1 MKKII
6 FSSLKV
12 LPKLSSPMTIMQKSP
27 NINKIRS
34 ISSVYKP
41 NLAFNNTSSCR
52 TSRKNTKIKKTLEM
66 IHKLNLESNIRDIYM
81 EEKKLEKK
89 REKINENQEIKE
101 KRLGLFKEKESD
113 SEEDKDKQNCL
124 QSIINEMSMEKLG
137 TKEKEK
143 KVEKLYHRCI
153 KELQII
159 ENDIINKTKEII
171 ELSGKIE
178 NDKLEIN
185 VINQYGENL
194 DRQQVNSEVPT
205 RVEERKKTLREIK
218 NKSKNKKTGRKRMSV
233 VLKIEDIEKESKI
246 MIKKHQRNE
255 RQRQMKSKVDIDME
269 QLDKLQKENDNLKEK
284 SANLKK
290 QIQDLKKELINIYHS
305 QLYEGLE
312 FKGQGLVTLI
322 LNIWNL
328 GVNIDKNFMPTY
340 LDKISVDFLFKKA
353 RQIIEKSKLKKQLE
367 EAEIDF
373 IKTLKQWKED
383 EIHINENNNIDNFF
397 KTNISEDESF
407 YDQYPKTRLF
417 MKAYR
422 KKNVKETDK
431 VENIKV
437 NNNFFKSRN
446 IPGLIIDKN
455 KKVEKMKYLL
465 QAHRNQ
471 MEKDE
476 KNEVLR
482 LSKEFLYNDYG
493 KKYEVCIET
502 IIGALCGEEHKDAQ
516 LNYYNKIKKE
526 YKDDL
531 KKIEFFKKLPKNKL
545 KQKSE

>member
-1 MKKII
+1 MNKII
-6 FSSLKV
+6 FSSFKA
-12 LPKLSSPMTIMQKSP
+12 LPKLNEPITIAHQTP

-34 ISSVYKP
+34 ISSLYKP
-41 NLAFNNTSSCR
+41 NLVSINTSTCK

-89 REKINENQEIKE
+89 REKINDNQEIKE
-101 KRLGLFKEKESD
+101 KRLGLYKEKESD
-113 SEEDKDKQNCL
+113 EEEDKEMCL
-124 QSIINEMSMEKLG
+124 KSIINEMSLEKLG

-143 KVEKLYHRCI
+143 KVEKLYHRSI

-159 ENDIINKTKEII
+159 ENEIINKTKEII

-178 NDKLEIN
+178 NGKLEIN
-185 VINQYGENL
+185 VINQYGENI
-194 DRQQVNSEVPT
+194 DRKQINSEIPT
-205 RVEERKKTLREIK
+205 RVEHRKSSIRINK
-218 NKSKNKKTGRKRMSV
+218 NNKAGQKRMSV

-255 RQRQMKSKVDIDME
+255 RQRQMKSKVDLDIE
-269 QLDKLQKENDNLKEK
+269 QLEKLQKENDNLKEK

-290 QIQDLKKELINIYHS
+290 QIIDLKKELINIYHS

-312 FKGQGLVTLI
+312 FKGPGLASLI

-340 LDKISVDFLFKKA
+340 LDKISADFLLKKA
-353 RQIIEKSKLKKQLE
+353 RQIVEKSKLKKQLE

-373 IKTLKQWKED
+373 INTLKKWKEE
-383 EIHINENNNIDNFF
+383 EISEKDKNNIDNFF

-417 MKAYR
+417 MKTYR
-422 KKNVKETDK
+422 KKHEKEADK

-437 NNNFFKSRN
+437 NNSIFKSRN
-446 IPGLIIDKN
+446 IPGLILEKN

-476 KNEVLR
+476 KNEVIR

-493 KKYEVCIET
+493 KTYEVCIET

-526 YKDDL
+526 YKDNL
-531 KKIEFFKKLPKNKL
+531 KKIEFFKKLPKHTL
-545 KQKSE
+545 K

>member
-1 MKKII
+1 MKKVI

-12 LPKLSSPMTIMQKSP
+12 LPKLNSPMTIMNKTP

-41 NLAFNNTSSCR
+41 NLAFTNTSSCN

-66 IHKLNLESNIRDIYM
+66 IHKLNLESNIKDIYM

-101 KRLGLFKEKESD
+101 KRLGLFKEKESG
-113 SEEDKDKQNCL
+113 SEEDKELCI
-124 QSIINEMSMEKLG
+124 QSIINEMAMEKIG

-143 KVEKLYHRCI
+143 KVEKLYHRSI

-159 ENDIINKTKEII
+159 EKDIIKKTKEII
-171 ELSGKIE
+171 ELSEKIE

-185 VINQYGENL
+185 VIDQYGENI
-194 DRQQVNSEVPT
+194 DKKQINSEVPT
-205 RVEERKKTLREIK
+205 RVEERKKTLRDK
-218 NKSKNKKTGRKRMSV
+218 NKSKNKKQGCKRMSV
-233 VLKIEDIEKESKI
+233 VLKIEDIEKESKM

-255 RQRQMKSKVDIDME
+255 RQKQMKSKVDLDIE
-269 QLDKLQKENDNLKEK
+269 QLNQLQKENDNLKEK

-290 QIQDLKKELINIYHS
+290 QIIDLKKDLINIYHS

-312 FKGQGLVTLI
+312 FKGPGLVSLI

-340 LDKISVDFLFKKA
+340 LDKISVDFLFNKA
-353 RQIIEKSKLKKQLE
+353 RQIIERSKLKKQLE

-373 IKTLKQWKED
+373 IKTLKNWKED
-383 EIHINENNNIDNFF
+383 ETQIKEKNNIDKFF

-407 YDQYPKTRLF
+407 YDQYPKTKLF
-417 MKAYR
+417 MKTY
-422 KKNVKETDK
+422 KKNHVKEPDK
-431 VENIKV
+431 VEDIKV
-437 NNNFFKSRN
+437 NDNILKSRN
-446 IPGLIIDKN
+446 IPGLIIEKN

-471 MEKDE
+471 MEKNE

-493 KKYEVCIET
+493 QKYEVCIET

-545 KQKSE
+545 KQNSE

>member
-12 LPKLSSPMTIMQKSP
+12 LPKLNSPMTIINKTP

-34 ISSVYKP
+34 ISSIYKQ
-41 NLAFNNTSSCR
+41 NLAYNNTSTCK

-113 SEEDKDKQNCL
+113 TEEDKEMCL
-124 QSIINEMSMEKLG
+124 KSIINEMAMEKIG

-143 KVEKLYHRCI
+143 KVEKLYHRSI
-153 KELQII
+153 KELHII

-185 VINQYGENL
+185 VIDQYGENI
-194 DRQQVNSEVPT
+194 DRKQVNSEIPT
-205 RVEERKKTLREIK
+205 RVQQRKSSIRINK
-218 NKSKNKKTGRKRMSV
+218 NQNNKQGRKRMSV
-233 VLKIEDIEKESKI
+233 VLKIDDIEKESKI

-255 RQRQMKSKVDIDME
+255 KQKQMKSKVELDME
-269 QLDKLQKENDNLKEK
+269 QLDKLIKENDYLKEK

-290 QIQDLKKELINIYHS
+290 QIIDLKKELINIYHS
-305 QLYEGLE
+305 ELYEGLE
-312 FKGQGLVTLI
+312 FKGPGLVSLI

-340 LDKISVDFLFKKA
+340 LDKISVDYLFKKA

-373 IKTLKQWKED
+373 IKTLKKWKED
-383 EIHINENNNIDNFF
+383 ETVIKENNNIDNIF
-397 KTNISEDESF
+397 KTNISEDES
-407 YDQYPKTRLF
+407 YYAQYPKTKLF
-417 MKAYR
+417 MEAY
-422 KKNVKETDK
+422 KKKHVKETDK

-437 NNNFFKSRN
+437 NNNIFKSRN
-446 IPGLIIDKN
+446 IPGLIIEKN
-455 KKVEKMKYLL
+455 KKIEKMKYLL

-493 KKYEVCIET
+493 KTYEVCIET

-531 KKIEFFKKLPKNKL
+531 KKIEFFKKMPKNKL

>member
-1 MKKII
+1 
-6 FSSLKV
+6 
-12 LPKLSSPMTIMQKSP
+12 MTISNKTP

-34 ISSVYKP
+34 IPSLHKK
-41 NLAFNNTSSCR
+41 NLEYNNTSSCK
-52 TSRKNTKIKKTLEM
+52 TSRKNTKIKKTLEL

-113 SEEDKDKQNCL
+113 AEEDKEMCL
-124 QSIINEMSMEKLG
+124 KSIINEMAMEKLG

-143 KVEKLYHRCI
+143 KVEKLYHRSI

-159 ENDIINKTKEII
+159 EKDIINKTKEII

-185 VINQYGENL
+185 VINQYGENI
-194 DRQQVNSEVPT
+194 DRKQVNSEVPT
-205 RVEERKKTLREIK
+205 RVQERKNSIRINKNKEIK
-218 NKSKNKKTGRKRMSV
+218 QAGKRMSV

-255 RQRQMKSKVDIDME
+255 RQKQMKSKVDLDME
-269 QLDKLQKENDNLKEK
+269 QLDKLLKENDYLKEK
-284 SANLKK
+284 SAKLKK
-290 QIQDLKKELINIYHS
+290 QIIDLKKELINIYHS

-312 FKGQGLVTLI
+312 FKGPGLVSLI

-328 GVNIDKNFMPTY
+328 GVNIDENFMPTY

-373 IKTLKQWKED
+373 IKTLKNWKED
-383 EIHINENNNIDNFF
+383 KTVIKENNNIDNIF
-397 KTNISEDESF
+397 KTNISEDES
-407 YDQYPKTRLF
+407 YYVHYPKTKLF
-417 MKAYR
+417 MEEYR
-422 KKNVKETDK
+422 KKHVKETDK

-437 NNNFFKSRN
+437 NNNSFKSKN
-446 IPGLIIDKN
+446 IPGLIIEKN
-455 KKVEKMKYLL
+455 KKIEKMKYLL

-493 KKYEVCIET
+493 KTHEVCIET

-531 KKIEFFKKLPKNKL
+531 KKIEFFKKMPKNKL

>member
-12 LPKLSSPMTIMQKSP
+12 LPKLNTQMTLMQKTP

-34 ISSVYKP
+34 ISSINKSD
-41 NLAFNNTSSCR
+41 LAFNNNSSCK
-52 TSRKNTKIKKTLEM
+52 TSRKITKIKKTLEI

-113 SEEDKDKQNCL
+113 SEEDKDKQNNI

-143 KVEKLYHRCI
+143 KIEKLYHRCI

-159 ENDIINKTKEII
+159 ENDIIKSTKEII

-185 VINQYGENL
+185 VIDQYGENI
-194 DRQQVNSEVPT
+194 DRQQVNSEIPT
-205 RVEERKKTLREIK
+205 RVEERKKTLRENK
-218 NKSKNKKTGRKRMSV
+218 NKSKNKKQGMKRMSV
-233 VLKIEDIEKESKI
+233 VLKIDDIEKESKI

-255 RQRQMKSKVDIDME
+255 RQKQMKSKVDIDME
-269 QLDKLQKENDNLKEK
+269 QLDKLQKENDKLKEK

-290 QIQDLKKELINIYHS
+290 QIIDLKKELINIYHS

-312 FKGQGLVTLI
+312 FKGPGLASLI
-322 LNIWNL
+322 INIWNL

-367 EAEIDF
+367 EAELDF
-373 IKTLKQWKED
+373 SKTVRKWKE
-383 EIHINENNNIDNFF
+383 EETLINENNNNFF
-397 KTNISEDESF
+397 KTNISEDESY
-407 YDQYPKTRLF
+407 YDQYPKTKLF

-422 KKNVKETDK
+422 KKHVKETDK
-431 VENIKV
+431 VENIKF
-437 NNNFFKSRN
+437 NNNIFKSRN
-446 IPGLIIDKN
+446 IPGLIIEKN
-455 KKVEKMKYLL
+455 KKVDKMKYLL

-476 KNEVLR
+476 KNEILR

-493 KKYEVCIET
+493 KTYEVCIET
-502 IIGALCGEEHKDAQ
+502 IIGALCGEDHKDAQ

-545 KQKSE
+545 KQTYE

>member
-1 MKKII
+1 
-6 FSSLKV
+6 
-12 LPKLSSPMTIMQKSP
+12 
-27 NINKIRS
+27 
-34 ISSVYKP
+34 
-41 NLAFNNTSSCR
+41 
-52 TSRKNTKIKKTLEM
+52 
-66 IHKLNLESNIRDIYM
+66 M

-101 KRLGLFKEKESD
+101 KRLGLFKEKESG
-113 SEEDKDKQNCL
+113 SEEDKEMCI
-124 QSIINEMSMEKLG
+124 QSIINEMAMEKIG

-143 KVEKLYHRCI
+143 KVEKLYHRSI

-159 ENDIINKTKEII
+159 EKDIIKKTKEII
-171 ELSGKIE
+171 ELSKKIE

-185 VINQYGENL
+185 VIDQYGENI
-194 DRQQVNSEVPT
+194 DKKQINSEVPT
-205 RVEERKKTLREIK
+205 RVEERKKTLRDK
-218 NKSKNKKTGRKRMSV
+218 NKSKNKKQGCKRMSV
-233 VLKIEDIEKESKI
+233 VLKIEDIEKESKM

-255 RQRQMKSKVDIDME
+255 RQKQMKSKVDLDIE
-269 QLDKLQKENDNLKEK
+269 QLNQLQKENDNLKEK

-290 QIQDLKKELINIYHS
+290 QIIDLKKDLINIYHS

-312 FKGQGLVTLI
+312 FKGPGLVSLI

-340 LDKISVDFLFKKA
+340 LDKISVDFLFNKA
-353 RQIIEKSKLKKQLE
+353 RQIIERSKLKKQLE

-373 IKTLKQWKED
+373 IKTLKNWKED
-383 EIHINENNNIDNFF
+383 ETQIKEKNNIDKFF

-407 YDQYPKTRLF
+407 YDQYPKTKLF
-417 MKAYR
+417 MKTY
-422 KKNVKETDK
+422 KKNHVKEPDK
-431 VENIKV
+431 VEDIKV
-437 NNNFFKSRN
+437 NDNILKSRN
-446 IPGLIIDKN
+446 IPGLIIEKN

-471 MEKDE
+471 MEKNE

-493 KKYEVCIET
+493 QKYEVCIET

-545 KQKSE
+545 KQNSE

>member
-1 MKKII
+1 LILYK
-6 FSSLKV
+6 LK
-12 LPKLSSPMTIMQKSP
+12 
-27 NINKIRS
+27 
-34 ISSVYKP
+34 
-41 NLAFNNTSSCR
+41 NLF
-52 TSRKNTKIKKTLEM
+52 I
-66 IHKLNLESNIRDIYM
+66 
-81 EEKKLEKK
+81 
-89 REKINENQEIKE
+89 
-101 KRLGLFKEKESD
+101 
-113 SEEDKDKQNCL
+113 
-124 QSIINEMSMEKLG
+124 
-137 TKEKEK
+137 EKEK
-143 KVEKLYHRCI
+143 KVEKLYHKYI

-185 VINQYGENL
+185 VIDQDGENL
-194 DRQQVNSEVPT
+194 DRQQVNSEIPT
-205 RVEERKKTLREIK
+205 RVENRKKTIRETN
-218 NKSKNKKTGRKRMSV
+218 NKSKNKKAWLKRMSV

-255 RQRQMKSKVDIDME
+255 RQRQMKSKLDNDME
-269 QLDKLQKENDNLKEK
+269 LLEKMQKENDNLKEK

-290 QIQDLKKELINIYHS
+290 QIILKKELIIIYHS

-312 FKGQGLVTLI
+312 FKGQGLASLI
-322 LNIWNL
+322 INIWNL

-340 LDKISVDFLFKKA
+340 LDKFSVDFLFKKA

-367 EAEIDF
+367 EAELDF
-373 IKTLKQWKED
+373 IKTLKEWKED
-383 EIHINENNNIDNFF
+383 ETLINENNNIDNFF
-397 KTNISEDESF
+397 KTNISEDEPF
-407 YDQYPKTRLF
+407 YDQYPKTKLF
-417 MKAYR
+417 MKTYR
-422 KKNVKETDK
+422 TKHVKETDK

-437 NNNFFKSRN
+437 NNNIIKNRN
-446 IPGLIIDKN
+446 TPALIIDKN
-455 KKVEKMKYLL
+455 KKIEKMKYLL

-482 LSKEFLYNDYG
+482 LSKESLYNDYG
-493 KKYEVCIET
+493 KTYEVCIET
-502 IIGALCGEEHKDAQ
+502 VIGALCGEDHKDAQ

-545 KQKSE
+545 K